1 MLTEAIIL
9 AGGLGTRLQQ
19 AVPELPKCLAPVN
32 GKPFIQY
39 VVDHLAAQGIDRIIL
54 SLGYRSE
61 QVMDYFDTHPQ
72 GVTIAFSVEEEPLGT
87 GGGISLALRY
97 AEQEQVLIVNG
108 DTLSKANAQELFEE
122 HEANEAVCTLSLKP
136 MRQFSRYGSVVL
148 EDDNRIS
155 SFREKTYC
163 EEGLI
168 NAGVYILNKERFS
181 QYGFPEKFS
190 FEKDFLERYCPEGV
204 IYGFIQDEYFIDIGV
219 PEDYERA
226 QVELE

>member
-39 VVDHLAAQGIDRIIL
+39 VVDHLVAQGIDRIIL

-72 GVTIAFSVEEEPLGT
+72 AVTIAFSVEEEPLGT
-87 GGGISLALRY
+87 GGGIGLALRY

-136 MRQFSRYGSVVL
+136 MLQFSRYGSVVL
-148 EDDNRIS
+148 EEDNRIS
-155 SFREKTYC
+155 LFREKTYC

-168 NAGVYILNKERFS
+168 NAGVYMLNKERFS
-181 QYGFPEKFS
+181 QYSFPEKFS
-190 FEKDFLERYCPEGV
+190 FEKDFLERYCPEGI
-204 IYGFIQDEYFIDIGV
+204 IYGFVQDEYFIDIGV
-219 PEDYERA
+219 PEDYEKA
-226 QVELE
+226 QIELE